1 LKARLLLHLLN
12 SPAALACPGAGPYIS
27 GSKYCQQWIQF
38 RMFTQGSGRETLKKI
53 GLGAAFLVVIASP
66 EILHVAIASPA
77 PKPAAIQAANAST
90 FVPTCSAD
98 QVVVDTRPD
107 PAWVGASFAHD
118 DCWAPVMPATFNGA
132 NASREKIVAAMA
144 ASKRYNV
151 QATAYQKC
159 ISDFVVARRAAADK
173 VKKPIDV
180 ALVTIEDHRIATSE
194 NNKKKV
200 AALTGNEVQA
210 FNEFGSQCDD

>member
-1 LKARLLLHLLN
+1 
-12 SPAALACPGAGPYIS
+12 
-27 GSKYCQQWIQF
+27 
-38 RMFTQGSGRETLKKI
+38 MFTRGSGRETLKKI

-77 PKPAAIQAANAST
+77 PKPVAAQTANANT

-118 DCWAPVMPATFNGA
+118 DCWAPALPATFNGA

-151 QATAYQKC
+151 QAAAYQKC

-180 ALVTIEDHRIATSE
+180 ALVTIEDHRIAASE

>member
-1 LKARLLLHLLN
+1 
-12 SPAALACPGAGPYIS
+12 
-27 GSKYCQQWIQF
+27 
-38 RMFTQGSGRETLKKI
+38 MFTKASGRETLKKI
-53 GLGAAFLVVIASP
+53 GLGAAFIMVIASP

-77 PKPAAIQAANAST
+77 PKPAATQAATANT
-90 FVPTCSAD
+90 FVPTCSAS

-118 DCWAPVMPATFNGA
+118 DCWAPAIPAAINGA
-132 NASREKIVAAMA
+132 SATREQIVAAMD
-144 ASKRYNV
+144 ASKRYSV
-151 QATAYQKC
+151 QAAAYQKC

-180 ALVTIEDHRIATSE
+180 ALVTIEDHRIAASE

-200 AALTGNEVQA
+200 AALTGNAIEA

>member
-1 LKARLLLHLLN
+1 
-12 SPAALACPGAGPYIS
+12 
-27 GSKYCQQWIQF
+27 
-38 RMFTQGSGRETLKKI
+38 MFTQGSGRETLKKI

-180 ALVTIEDHRIATSE
+180 ALVTIEDHRIAASE

>member
-1 LKARLLLHLLN
+1 
-12 SPAALACPGAGPYIS
+12 
-27 GSKYCQQWIQF
+27 
-38 RMFTQGSGRETLKKI
+38 M
-53 GLGAAFLVVIASP
+53 
-66 EILHVAIASPA
+66 
-77 PKPAAIQAANAST
+77 
-90 FVPTCSAD
+90 
-98 QVVVDTRPD
+98 DTRPD